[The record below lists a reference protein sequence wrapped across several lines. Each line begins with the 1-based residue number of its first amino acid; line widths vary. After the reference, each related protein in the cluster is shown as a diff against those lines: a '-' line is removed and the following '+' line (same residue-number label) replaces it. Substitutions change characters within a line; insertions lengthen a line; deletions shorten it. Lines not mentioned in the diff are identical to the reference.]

1 MEQEKASGKG
11 RMPDAAGKENAMEG
25 VRCPEKRRHFA
36 SFLSHEKVLMNKYAK
51 TGCGMALY
59 FLAYMTFPVK
69 MSSQIVDIFGRK
81 V

>member
-51 TGCGMALY
+51 TG
-59 FLAYMTFPVK
+59 
-69 MSSQIVDIFGRK
+69 
-81 V
+81 